1 MKIRTITLALAV
13 LATNALSAQGL
24 LGKLKDATKPKQPEK
39 VEKKAVQIPE
49 KADDFKDEFGY
60 SGKYFSLD
68 TLWYEKDQF
77 TQRRDMDYSM
87 SLKWKFVREENGNV
101 VNKLERWYGEQ
112 MMDAGYRFYLDEKS
126 LEKNNIVIFKQ
137 DYASNGNFFLV
148 MLEKD
153 VFGLAKVD
161 YYKNVIIEYINSYA
175 KDPAK
180 LAVYDKETGA
190 AKLQQVLNNNKEG
203 EIKALR
209 DKWMK
214 NETYAKMVGK
224 IGFIDNYTKVGY
236 NSGDIPEKADVF
248 MSSMELGKQSIFY
261 RAYFKTPGSVLCSG
275 CELNTTYEIEGIK
288 VSRVEQRKKSSKW
301 SQNIKQKFVDER
313 FFTSAPT
320 IVSFQENIADYA
332 FLYCLYQNK
341 DKFKEGKT
349 FKMKVTISTNQEGV
363 DKDVLAEGT
372 ITLVY
377 KEANKAGIDKMIKW
391 IDDLLN
397 E

>member
-1 MKIRTITLALAV
+1 MKTKLITLALVTLTFNYA
-13 LATNALSAQGL
+13 NSQGL
-24 LGKLKDATKPKQPEK
+24 LGKLKDATKPKEPAK
-39 VEKKAVQIPE
+39 VEKKAVQIPD

-77 TQRRDMDYSM
+77 DQKRDMDYAL
-87 SLKWKFVREENGNV
+87 SLKWKFIREENGNV

-112 MMDAGYRFYLDEKS
+112 LMDAGYRFNLDEKS

-137 DYASNGNFFLV
+137 DYGSNGNFFLV

-180 LAVYDKETGA
+180 LAAYDKETGA
-190 AKLQQVLNNNKEG
+190 AKLQQILNKNKEG
-203 EIKALR
+203 EIKVLR

-214 NETYAKMVGK
+214 NETYAKMIGK
-224 IGFIDNYTKVGY
+224 IGFIDQYSKVAY
-236 NSGDIPEKADVF
+236 NRNDVTEKPDVF
-248 MSSMELGKQSIFY
+248 MSSVELGKQSIFY
-261 RAYFKTPGSVLCSG
+261 RAYYKTPGSVLCSG

-301 SQNIKQKFVDER
+301 SQNIKQKFVDDN
-313 FFTSAPT
+313 FFTAAPT

-372 ITLVY
+372 LTLVY
-377 KEANKAGIDKMIKW
+377 KDANKAGVDKMIKW
-391 IDDLLN
+391 IEDLLN